1 MRIKKNNRH
10 KVWKSSGGK
19 KYLMS
24 KKNIFLHFV
33 NNSLKKLL
41 SVQPDKSTDL
51 NNPKKFLIVRQ
62 HNQLGDL
69 LASVP
74 LFRAIK
80 ETYPGSK
87 ITLILSPVNYPGLI
101 KNKFIDRIFV
111 FDKKK
116 LFNPFYF
123 SKFLKIIKEEYD
135 VAIVPVTVSISFTS
149 NFIAGLSNAKI
160 KIGANSLNG
169 MINESSY
176 FFDRRIDLDWRMHPD
191 SNVSER
197 SLDIVRKFGITT
209 NDFRSEISF
218 DEDDMKAA
226 DKFIQSLKL
235 QNELL
240 IGFHVG
246 AGKPPNRWSLEKYIS
261 LMKKIKEKYNA
272 KFYLTGSSA
281 DKEEIEYIKK
291 NQPDKSGIGFFINKK
306 ISEVA
311 ALISRSD
318 LFISNDTGIMHVA
331 GTTKTPQISIFGP
344 TNPFNWAPIGNNK
357 HFIRKSELIDD
368 VSVQDVFELADI
380 ILGKDQDEE
389 KIA

>member
-1 MRIKKNNRH
+1 
-10 KVWKSSGGK
+10 
-19 KYLMS
+19 MS
-24 KKNIFLHFV
+24 KKNIFSNLI
-33 NNSLKKLL
+33 NNVFKKLY
-41 SVQPDKSTDL
+41 SVPPDESRDL

-69 LASVP
+69 LASVS
-74 LFRAIK
+74 LFRAVK
-80 ETYPGSK
+80 ETYPGSHL
-87 ITLILSPVNYPGLI
+87 TLILSPVNYPGLI
-101 KNKFIDRIFV
+101 KNRFIDRIFI

-169 MINESSY
+169 VLNESSY

-191 SNVSER
+191 SNIAER

-218 DEDDMKAA
+218 DKNDIIAA

-235 QNELL
+235 QDELL

-246 AGKPPNRWSLEKYIS
+246 AGKPPNRWSLEKYIF
-261 LMKKIKEKYNA
+261 LMKRIKEKYKV

-281 DKEEIEYIKK
+281 DKEEIDYVKK
-291 NQPDKSGIGFFINKK
+291 NQLDKSGIGFFINKK

-311 ALISRSD
+311 ALISKSD

-357 HFIRKSELIDD
+357 YFIRKSELIDD
-368 VSVQDVFELADI
+368 VSVQDVFELVEI
-380 ILGKDQDEE
+380 ILRKDHEE